1 MIRKPIYT
9 LLALAAFGISGLPA
23 QAEETKDSAP
33 TEQAAKA
40 KTKKEKLK
48 ERRAARKQKRAEK
61 KLAKKEAQTT
71 EVAPATAPQQT
82 AAADEPAGRPRSNT
96 PIVIAPP
103 KPPTPAPV
111 FSES

>member
-9 LLALAAFGISGLPA
+9 LLALAVFGISGLPA
-23 QAEETKDSAP
+23 QAEETKGSAP
-33 TEQAAKA
+33 AEQAAKA
-40 KTKKEKLK
+40 KTKKEKIK

-61 KLAKKEAQTT
+61 KLAKK
-71 EVAPATAPQQT
+71 ATKAVQATPVTVPQT
-82 AAADEPAGRPRSNT
+82 AAADEPAERPNSNT